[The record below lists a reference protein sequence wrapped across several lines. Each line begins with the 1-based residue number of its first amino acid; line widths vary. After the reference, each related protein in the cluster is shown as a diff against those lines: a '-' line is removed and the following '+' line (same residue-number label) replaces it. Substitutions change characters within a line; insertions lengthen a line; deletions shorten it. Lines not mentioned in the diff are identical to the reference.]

1 MTAASLTLFPLL
13 AGPARPARVSAIVS
27 GAVYLELD
35 PMTADDGQFHPG
47 AVVALL
53 DPEAVQLPIGLTL
66 PPEVAHLV
74 PVMVEGAPVSPG
86 TITFGYGAVT
96 MAGIRLPVLRW
107 WNPSVPKQVLPPPA
121 PELLPTALLEE
132 LLADAAEP
140 LADGLKLLRSGDTE
154 TAFEALLGTGPGL
167 TPAGD
172 DALVGALAALAA
184 WAPRSTAHRI
194 LAEGVTEA
202 DGRTTAISAALLR
215 SAVTGAVVPP
225 LIRFVGALSTGDPA
239 AIRPA
244 LDEVLPVGASSGA
257 AMAAGAVA
265 QLTCLMQG
273 PQRRRVAIDAT
284 GPIGAFGAFTA

>member
-13 AGPARPARVSAIVS
+13 AGPARPARVGAIVS

-35 PMTADDGQFHPG
+35 PTTDDDGKHHPG

-53 DPEAVQLPIGLTL
+53 EPGAVQLPIGLTL
-66 PPEVAHLV
+66 PPGVADLV
-74 PVMVEGAPVSPG
+74 PVMVDGDPVSPG
-86 TITFGYGAVT
+86 PIVFGYGAVS
-96 MAGIRLPVLRW
+96 MAGTRLPVLRW

-121 PELLPTALLEE
+121 PELLPTALLDS
-132 LLADAAEP
+132 LLAEAAGP
-140 LADGLKLLRSGDTE
+140 LDEGLNLLRTGDTE
-154 TAFEALLGTGPGL
+154 AAFQALIGVGPGL

-184 WAPRSTAHRI
+184 WAPRSTAHRL
-194 LAEGVTEA
+194 LADGVAGA

-215 SAVTGAVVPP
+215 SAVTGAVVPQ

-265 QLTCLMQG
+265 QLTCLIQG
-273 PQRRRVAIDAT
+273 PRRRRAAIDAT
-284 GPIGAFGAFTA
+284 GPIGAAVVL

>member
-27 GAVYLELD
+27 GAVYLEVD
-35 PMTADDGQFHPG
+35 PATDDDGRHHPG

-53 DPEAVQLPIGLTL
+53 DPAAVQLPIGLTL
-66 PPEVAHLV
+66 PPGVADLV
-74 PVMVEGAPVSPG
+74 PVSVDGAPVSPG
-86 TITFGYGAVT
+86 PIVFGHGAVS
-96 MAGIRLPVLRW
+96 MAGTRLPVLRW
-107 WNPSVPKQVLPPPA
+107 WNPTVPKQVLPPPA
-121 PELLPTALLEE
+121 PEMLPTALLDG
-132 LLADAAEP
+132 LLDEAAQP
-140 LADGLKLLRSGDTE
+140 LAEGLDLLRSGDTE
-154 TAFEALLGTGPGL
+154 AAFEALLGTGPGL

-184 WAPRSTAHRI
+184 WAPRSTAHRL
-194 LAEGVTEA
+194 LADGVAAA

-215 SAVTGAVVPP
+215 SAVTGAVVPQ
-225 LIRFVGALSTGDPA
+225 LTRFVGALSTGDPA

-265 QLTCLMQG
+265 QLTNLMQG
-273 PQRRRVAIDAT
+273 PSRRRRVAIDAT
-284 GPIGAFGAFTA
+284 GPIGASAVL

>member
-27 GAVYLELD
+27 GAVYLEID
-35 PMTADDGQFHPG
+35 PVTDETEGYRPG

-53 DPEAVQLPIGLTL
+53 DPAAVQLPIGLTL
-66 PPEVAHLV
+66 PPGVADLV
-74 PVMVEGAPVSPG
+74 PVSVEGDPVAPGPIV
-86 TITFGYGAVT
+86 FGHGAVS
-96 MAGIRLPVLRW
+96 MAGTRLPVLSW
-107 WNPSVPKQVLPPPA
+107 WNPTVPKQVMPPPA
-121 PELLPTALLEE
+121 PELLPTALLDQ
-132 LLADAAEP
+132 LLEGAAEP
-140 LADGLKLLRSGDTE
+140 LAEGLDLLRSGDTE
-154 TAFEALLGTGPGL
+154 KAFEALLGTGPGL

-184 WAPRSTAHRI
+184 WAPRSTAHRL
-194 LAEGVTEA
+194 LADGVAGA

-215 SAVTGAVVPP
+215 SAVAGAVVPQ

-244 LDEVLPVGASSGA
+244 LEEVLPVGASSGA

-265 QLTCLMQG
+265 QLTNLIQG
-273 PQRRRVAIDAT
+273 PDRRRVAIDAT
-284 GPIGAFGAFTA
+284 GPISALY